1 MCSCLIVVVFV
12 KNMVVIC
19 SSVTLLSECLKMQT
33 SISGK
38 KTWLHH
44 VVCHLDILLI
54 LICTIFIGSCFFLTS
69 YCRQSCNKKSKKQD
83 GLNQIQG
90 FCLFKDFVMHLH
102 EWSYKLMIFNLMMMV
117 YTVTAHVLHF

>member
-1 MCSCLIVVVFV
+1 MFENANKHFRKEDVVTPCG
-12 KNMVVIC
+12 M
-19 SSVTLLSECLKMQT
+19 SSGYF
-33 SISGK
+33 ININ
-38 KTWLHH
+38 LHH
-44 VVCHLDILLI
+44 FYWQLLF
-54 LICTIFIGSCFFLTS
+54 LITS

-102 EWSYKLMIFNLMMMV
+102 EWSYKLMTFNLMMMV